1 MKPVRRKDREIEA
14 SEAFNLLSTCRYGF
28 LSTVD
33 KDGQPY
39 GVPMNYAYK
48 NNSIYFHCA
57 WSGHKIENIETNP
70 KVSFCVV
77 GNTNVLPDEFSIK
90 YESAMAFGIASE
102 VEGEE
107 RSQALLLLLE
117 KYSPDFIEEGKN
129 YIAQKDKATKVIKIE
144 IDHISGK
151 SRR

>member
-1 MKPVRRKDREIEA
+1 
-14 SEAFNLLSTCRYGF
+14 L
-28 LSTVD
+28 
-33 KDGQPY
+33 
-39 GVPMNYAYK
+39 NYAYK

-57 WSGHKIENIETNP
+57 RSGHKIENIESNP

-77 GNTNVLPDEFSIK
+77 GNTNVLPAEFATK

-107 RSQALLLLLE
+107 RYKALLLLLE
-117 KYSPDFIEEGKN
+117 KYSPEFIEEGKN

-144 IDHISGK
+144 IDHIIGK
-151 SRR
+151 ARR